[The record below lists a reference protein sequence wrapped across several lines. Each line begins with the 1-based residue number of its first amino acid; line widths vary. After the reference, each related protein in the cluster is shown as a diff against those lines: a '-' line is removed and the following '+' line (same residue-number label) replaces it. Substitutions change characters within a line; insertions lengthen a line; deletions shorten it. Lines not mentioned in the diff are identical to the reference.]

1 MNIVDFPVQ
10 HLIKI
15 VSNLLDS
22 MLKTNNRLPTTQ
34 ITYFHSRAIPNI
46 SVLSYLTRIHKFAPF
61 TNEALLSMLIYF
73 DRMTKLDDGFTI
85 NSYNIHRLL
94 ITSIVVASKFTSD
107 IFYANS
113 RYAKVGGIPLVE
125 LNQLELELLF
135 LLDFQLYIPL
145 EDIQLYADQLLSHS
159 MQTSVEL
166 IEPTILAATTSTATT
181 ATTTTTTTTATTTTK
196 PNHIQQK
203 STDPSVVLPLTPPYT
218 ASNEHHPHK
227 RSNSPPH
234 YNPYKRPTT
243 TTVVKKRK
251 LGLVSPKDK

>member
-1 MNIVDFPVQ
+1 MW
-10 HLIKI
+10 
-15 VSNLLDS
+15 
-22 MLKTNNRLPTTQ
+22 
-34 ITYFHSRAIPNI
+34 YF
-46 SVLSYLTRIHKFAPF
+46 TW
-61 TNEALLSMLIYF
+61 T
-73 DRMTKLDDGFTI
+73 DG
-85 NSYNIHRLL
+85 YN
-94 ITSIVVASKFTSD
+94 SIVVASKFTSD

-166 IEPTILAATTSTATT
+166 IEPAIIAATTTS
-181 ATTTTTTTTATTTTK
+181 TTTTATATTTTTK

-243 TTVVKKRK
+243 TTIVKRRK

>member
-1 MNIVDFPVQ
+1 MVMNIVDFPIQ

-22 MLKTNNRLPTTQ
+22 MLSTNNQLPTTQ

-46 SVLSYLTRIHKFAPF
+46 SVFSYLTRIHKFAPF

-166 IEPTILAATTSTATT
+166 VEPIIPATATN
-181 ATTTTTTTTATTTTK
+181 TTTASNTTTK
-196 PNHIQQK
+196 PNPIQQK
-203 STDPSVVLPLTPPYT
+203 QTDQSIVLPLTPPYT
-218 ASNEHHPHK
+218 ASNEHLPRK
-227 RSNSPPH
+227 RSKSSPH
-234 YNPYKRPTT
+234 YNPYKRPSTL
-243 TTVVKKRK
+243 KKRK
-251 LGLVSPKDK
+251 LGLVSPKDE